1 MSNHNRP
8 TTAFPTLDTEE
19 GRNFQDK
26 LIDARMRQTVLRQW
40 LRDEVSGWSDQEIQ
54 DYINDETKPF
64 IRRNF
69 LKVVVTS
76 TKDKTQMELMSQLDG
91 KPKQEIETTLS
102 TATPISLEMFGDSA
116 PKEN

>member
-1 MSNHNRP
+1 MPKGMRP
-8 TTAFPTLDTEE
+8 TNAFPKADTPE
-19 GRNFQDK
+19 GRDYQDK
-26 LIDARMRQTVLRQW
+26 LVDAQMRQTVLRQW

-102 TATPISLEMFGDSA
+102 TATPISGKRF
-116 PKEN
+116 

>member
-1 MSNHNRP
+1 MRP
-8 TTAFPTLDTEE
+8 TNAFPKADTPE
-19 GRNFQDK
+19 GRDYQDK
-26 LIDARMRQTVLRQW
+26 LVDAQMRQTVLRQW

-76 TKDKTQMELMSQLDG
+76 IKDKTQMELMSQLDG

>member
-26 LIDARMRQTVLRQW
+26 LVDARMRQTVLRQW
-40 LRDEVSGWSDQEIQ
+40 LRDEVSNWSDQEIQ

-69 LKVVVTS
+69 LSTVVKSKKDS
-76 TKDKTQMELMSQLDG
+76 TQIKLMEQLDG
-91 KPKQEIETTLS
+91 KAKQEIETTLS
-102 TATPISLEMFGDSA
+102 TATPISLEMFGDSSS
-116 PKEN
+116 K